1 MTETDTAKAETGPE
15 THAEGADAAI
25 ARKIWLAGLGAYGR
39 IAAETQ
45 GVVEKLSA
53 SAHETFEQLVS
64 QGAEVEEKVKATIAK
79 APQTDTVTHAVETAA
94 SRAKT
99 FTEESRL
106 ALETSFAKVRGL
118 GSSGG
123 HPDGAGGCAGA
134 RGRGVEGRQG
144 RQLRSWRPRGFEG
157 PGESSAADSV
167 SGREDDGLTLR
178 GFCWTR
184 GAGVSYPL
192 IS

>member
-106 ALETSFAKVRGL
+106 ALETSFAKVREAVSESLAPWNLPAL
-118 GSSGG
+118 GQAV
-123 HPDGAGGCAGA
+123 DTLTARVDALALEVAALKAGK
-134 RGRGVEGRQG
+134 
-144 RQLRSWRPRGFEG
+144 
-157 PGESSAADSV
+157 ADS
-167 SGREDDGLTLR
+167 
-178 GFCWTR
+178 
-184 GAGVSYPL
+184 
-192 IS
+192 